1 MMQYQLRMYGYCQKD
16 NFFMSASNAARMQ
29 NFIILGNSNVEL
41 DCSSLSVNKIHY
53 VGQSLIY
60 ALPRVYTTS
69 SGIVDCLRI
78 SVVTVSQM
86 AS

>member
-1 MMQYQLRMYGYCQKD
+1 
-16 NFFMSASNAARMQ
+16 MSASNAARMQ
-29 NFIILGNSNVEL
+29 NFIILGNYNVEL

-69 SGIVDCLRI
+69 SAAGIVDCLRI